1 MRCLYLICS
10 VYQVVEFPGRSLKY
24 YSPIVTHGKIFG
36 LILTRGKSIKPKI
49 LPCVTMGEWYFNTY
63 IESEF
68 IVLLPIL
75 NQNRT
80 DH

>member
-1 MRCLYLICS
+1 MLLMVLDETYEMSVSNS

-49 LPCVTMGEWYFNTY
+49 LPCVTMVE
-63 IESEF
+63 
-68 IVLLPIL
+68 
-75 NQNRT
+75 
-80 DH
+80 